1 MQDFNSKQSSNQALA
16 CQTQIANSLRLINV
30 GLLRTE
36 QYVDIF
42 MVDILIGNEFVIEV
56 NGSIHYV
63 YNLEGEKS
71 TAEYNIKTLFRS
83 WYLQKLGYKIIDID
97 LEEYNDGS
105 LEITRQVYEIFSM
118 YSGKKDCTNFYLPQH
133 KHKWSLYLNY
143 YLFVILLSNT
153 YDLNENE
160 AKIIKVCWIE
170 HWWGSGYAAQC
181 HQSWKQS

>member
-1 MQDFNSKQSSNQALA
+1 MQDFNSKQVSNQALA

-71 TAEYNIKTLFRS
+71 NAEYNIKTLFRS
-83 WYLQKLGYKIIDID
+83 WYLRKLGYKIIDID
-97 LEEYNDGS
+97 LEEFNDGS
-105 LEITRQVYEIFSM
+105 L
-118 YSGKKDCTNFYLPQH
+118 
-133 KHKWSLYLNY
+133 
-143 YLFVILLSNT
+143 
-153 YDLNENE
+153 
-160 AKIIKVCWIE
+160 
-170 HWWGSGYAAQC
+170 
-181 HQSWKQS
+181 